1 MTDTASGPTE
11 DDANAPQT
19 PIQLED
25 AADAEE
31 FLEAHDLVL
40 LEFVTAGCGI
50 CASMEPVLGSV
61 ARSAPGAV
69 GIVNAGQALDLADEF
84 GVQRVPTLVV
94 LRGGRS
100 RPTGRRLPIRRNARG
115 TARSAR
121 RSVGRWRSPVSTI
134 SSRISTTTSSNS
146 RTASPI
152 P

>member
-94 LRGGRS
+94 LRGGEEVD
-100 RPTGRRLPIRRNARG
+100 RLDDG
-115 TARSAR
+115 FQSAETLVELLEAHAEA
-121 RSVGRWRSPVSTI
+121 SVGGGPR
-134 SSRISTTTSSNS
+134 
-146 RTASPI
+146 
-152 P
+152 